1 MPEIVEVALTALYL
15 NNEIVGKKLKKINVT
30 GGRYSRHTMKGLSA
44 IKKDLPLKITKVNS
58 KGKFMWFELEKGYYI
73 MNTYGLEGG
82 WTITKLSKKD
92 HSNVEF
98 ELVGQDN
105 LYFTDS
111 RNFGTIEIT
120 TDKNKIIDKL
130 NSLGPDL
137 LKESFTNKQF
147 YDRID
152 SIVKNKSGTI
162 NKLRAN
168 VPIIKVLMN
177 QKSKLGSGLGNYLA
191 VEALYHSKISP
202 HTKIGIIAKN
212 KKLTERLG
220 KSIKYI
226 IKLSFMT
233 AEVGYLSDLDD
244 GFDKFIKKVRKQA
257 KNKNSKY
264 NYHKNTTIGKNKFN
278 FIVYRQKQDLK
289 GNPVKGDK
297 IIKGRTTYWVP
308 KVQK

>member
-1 MPEIVEVALTALYL
+1 M
-15 NNEIVGKKLKKINVT
+15 
-30 GGRYSRHTMKGLSA
+30 
-44 IKKDLPLKITKVNS
+44 
-58 KGKFMWFELEKGYYI
+58 EKGYYI

-82 WTITKLSKKD
+82 WSITKLAKND

-152 SIVKNKSGTI
+152 SIVKNKSGTV

-168 VPIIKVLMN
+168 VSIIKVLMN

-202 HTKIGIIAKN
+202 HTKIGTIAKN

-244 GFDKFIKKVRKQA
+244 GFDKFIKKIRKQA

-264 NYHKNTTIGKNKFN
+264 NYHKNTIIGKNKFD